1 MECKIGIIYMLDV
14 LNWPWRLVKTNGLM
28 PMRSVFFS
36 SCICVYLSV
45 HHPCEAVLPLSF
57 IPFHLT
63 VIQLLNLSC
72 HVRGQLPTLWEY
84 NKMSLLNLAASLVKV
99 GCSVAINFFFSY
111 ISFFPAFCNI
121 YSRNPHKWFSW
132 QIHMLSC
139 KWGFLKFLLLK
150 YIPPLSYLIKH

>member
-1 MECKIGIIYMLDV
+1 
-14 LNWPWRLVKTNGLM
+14 VKTNGLM

-45 HHPCEAVLPLSF
+45 HHPCDAVLPLSF

-99 GCSVAINFFFSY
+99 GCSVAINFFSHILVF
-111 ISFFPAFCNI
+111 
-121 YSRNPHKWFSW
+121 
-132 QIHMLSC
+132 
-139 KWGFLKFLLLK
+139 FLLFVTSIVGTLINDFHGK
-150 YIPPLSYLIKH
+150 YTCCHANEDF